1 MTTEKYLSTIDAL
14 AVQPFPGAACADASG
29 DGGPEHHVR
38 ELQVSRD
45 FWDDDDGQAWAE
57 AEAGLRACLDDLAA
71 HLTTRWGNAFV
82 VDLGPYLSA
91 GCEGEP
97 VPEPLDHL
105 SQQAVSM
112 RVWPLPGSGRW
123 LALAIGQADKEL
135 PLILFAAVGRACAL
149 GLNTSGRS
157 WAEPHDDSCS

>member
-1 MTTEKYLSTIDAL
+1 MTTEEYLATIDAL
-14 AVQPFPGAACADASG
+14 TVLPFPEVTHVDASG
-29 DGGPEHHVR
+29 CGGPEHHVR

-45 FWDDDDGQAWAE
+45 FWDDDGRARVDAE
-57 AEAGLRACLDDLAA
+57 ADLRARLDDLAA
-71 HLTTRWGNAFV
+71 CLTARWGRAFV

-112 RVWPLPGSGRW
+112 QAWPLPDRGRW
-123 LALAIGQADKEL
+123 LALTIGQADKEL
-135 PLILFAAVGRACAL
+135 PLVLLAAVGLASAL
-149 GLNTSGRS
+149 DLNTSGRS
-157 WAEPHDDSCS
+157 